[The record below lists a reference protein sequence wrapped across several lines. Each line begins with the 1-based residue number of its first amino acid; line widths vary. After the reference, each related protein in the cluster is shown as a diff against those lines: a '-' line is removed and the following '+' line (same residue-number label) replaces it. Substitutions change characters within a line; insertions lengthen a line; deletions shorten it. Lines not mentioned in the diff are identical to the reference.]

1 MRQALVAFLACVLA
15 GVGCGGPERAERET
29 VVNAPT
35 LDVPP
40 PPPPFSG
47 TELPE
52 ETPLPPEVEQALD
65 ADAGAGVSDLTR
77 LLLTYPQAE
86 VRQTAAWQ
94 LAQLKDAEEMNSAVP
109 ALRGALRDPDWF
121 VRSTAADAL
130 GAYGSHAKDA
140 VGELAAAV
148 DDPNAAVAKS
158 AVEALAELGRDAAPA
173 APRLLRAFQG
183 DEFYARKELIDA
195 LGRIGP
201 SARPAIPKLIEA
213 LGDED
218 LRYAAVHA
226 LARLGAEQELLAALS
241 RGKNNESLR
250 LDIADAADQIER
262 PSPKMVQTVIHLAT
276 DDKADDVRAHAAM
289 SLGRMRPSTREIL
302 AALVQAAGD
311 RNGLVRARAVES
323 LGDLDPKFDEA
334 IATLQEKTKDDHQ
347 WVREFAK
354 EALDEYPGTADIR
367 LDLLIDELL
376 AEGEI
381 GWAFAN
387 SGLEYFPGVDRM
399 ARDEDLDEARR
410 AVAVMAVAEYVKH
423 ADALE
428 TDEQR
433 AETVGLFKSMLDDE
447 QTPVTVRAAA
457 ALMLRLFDERHPAQQ
472 AAWLAGLKSARFR
485 EVRIECAKVMKE
497 EDVDGGIPALIEVLE
512 DEDEEVVMAAVETLT
527 KFGREAAD
535 AVAPLAKL
543 AEQGEASY
551 PRGVVLA
558 LQSIGEHPEISVPV
572 LEKLL
577 DDPLVGDAAASAIA
591 SIKRSHNLDATDLLH
606 VLSERLAN
614 AEDDLDIHNALF
626 ALTRLGPKAAPLV
639 PKLLPYLEHDSA
651 QVREETGRLLG
662 WIGPEASA
670 AAPLLLKE
678 IANWKSGGG
687 ETPSDTDDP
696 FAIGDPFAP
705 LEPRPPLWAISALG
719 RIEAGGKEFAAMAPG
734 LLEDR
739 GCRAETLKTLAA
751 LGADA
756 ADAAPAVEKLL
767 KSPDAEERTSAA
779 RTLWRINPAAAK
791 QAGVKRPPEPEDDI
805 DSFE

>member
-1 MRQALVAFLACVLA
+1 MRQGLVALLACALA
-15 GVGCGGPERAERET
+15 GVGCGGPESAERAA
-29 VVNAPT
+29 VGNASK

-40 PPPPFSG
+40 PPAPFSG
-47 TELPE
+47 IELPQ
-52 ETPLPPEVEQALD
+52 ETPIPPEVEQALD
-65 ADAGAGVSDLTR
+65 ADAGAAVSDLSR

-86 VRQTAAWQ
+86 VRRTAAWQ
-94 LAQLKDAEEMNSAVP
+94 LAQRSEAEDMTSAVP
-109 ALRGALRDPDWF
+109 ALRGALRDPDWL
-121 VRSTAADAL
+121 VRSNAADAL

-140 VGELAAAV
+140 VGELTAAV

-173 APRLLRAFQG
+173 APRLLRAIQG
-183 DEFYARKELIDA
+183 DEFCARKELIVA
-195 LGRIGP
+195 LGKIGP
-201 SARPAIPKLIEA
+201 SARPAIPKLAEA

-218 LRYAAVHA
+218 LRYAAVHS
-226 LARLGAEQELLAALS
+226 LARLGAEQELLVALS
-241 RGKNNESLR
+241 RGKNNDSLR

-262 PSPKMVQTVIHLAT
+262 PSPKMVQAVIQLAT
-276 DDKADDVRAHAAM
+276 ADKADDVRAQAAM
-289 SLGRMRPSTREIL
+289 SLGRMRPSTRAIS

-323 LGDLDPKFDEA
+323 LGDLAPKFDEA
-334 IATLQEKTKDDHQ
+334 IATLRERTNDDHE

-354 EALDEYPGTADIR
+354 EALVDYPGTADIQ

-376 AEGEI
+376 EEGEI

-387 SGLEYFPGVDRM
+387 SGLEYFSGVDRM

-423 ADALE
+423 ADSLE

-447 QTPVTVRAAA
+447 QTPVSVRAAA
-457 ALMLRLFDERHPAQQ
+457 ALMLRLFGERHPAQQ
-472 AAWLAGLKSARFR
+472 AAWVAGLRSARFR
-485 EVRIECAKVMKE
+485 EVRIECAKVMQE
-497 EDVDGGIPALIEVLE
+497 EDVEGGIPALIDVLE
-512 DEDEEVVMAAVETLT
+512 DEDEEVVMAAVETLA

-543 AEQGEASY
+543 AEQGEALY

-577 DDPLVGDAAASAIA
+577 EDPLVGDAAASAIA
-591 SIKRSHNLDATDLLH
+591 SIKRSHNLDVTDLLH
-606 VLSERLAN
+606 ELSERLAN
-614 AEDDLDIHNALF
+614 AEDDRDIQDALF
-626 ALTRLGPKAAPLV
+626 ALTILGQKAAPLV
-639 PKLLPYLEHDSA
+639 PKLLPYLKHDSA
-651 QVREETGRLLG
+651 QVRKEAGRLLG
-662 WIGPEASA
+662 WIGPDASE

-678 IANWKSGGG
+678 IADWKSGEAGTSAKL
-687 ETPSDTDDP
+687 EDP
-696 FAIGDPFAP
+696 FATRDPFAP
-705 LEPRPPLWAISALG
+705 VDPGPPLWAISALG
-719 RIEAGGKEFAAMAPG
+719 SIQAGGKAFAAMAPG

-739 GCRAETLKTLAA
+739 GCRVETLNTLAA

-767 KSPDAEERTSAA
+767 KSPDAEERTIAA
-779 RTLWRINPAAAK
+779 RTLWKINPAAAK
-791 QAGVKRPPEPEDDI
+791 QAGLKRPTEPEEDI
-805 DSFE
+805 DSIE